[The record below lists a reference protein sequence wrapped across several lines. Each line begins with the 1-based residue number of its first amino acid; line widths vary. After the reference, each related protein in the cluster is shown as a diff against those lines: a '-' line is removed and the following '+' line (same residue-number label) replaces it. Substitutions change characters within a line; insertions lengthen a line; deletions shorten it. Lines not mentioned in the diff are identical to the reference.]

1 MEYPKSISKGGRK
14 MRFYVKQHTYYCGV
28 DLHAR
33 SLYVCI
39 IDQSGEIVKHKNID
53 ATPEAFLGIIER
65 YREDIVVAAECMFT
79 WYWLADLC
87 RKEGIPFVLGHALYM
102 KAIHGGKAKND
113 RIDAHKIAALLRGGM
128 IPMAYV
134 YPSEMRATRDLL
146 RRRNH
151 LMRKRADL
159 LAHIQNTNHQYNLP
173 RFKKVISYKR
183 NREGIVEQ
191 FCDPCVQ
198 KSIEVNL
205 SLIEQYDQLLGKLEY
220 YIDKKAKVHDP
231 ESLFRL
237 RSIPGIGHTLALIIL
252 YEIHDIQRFPRV
264 QDFVSYSRLVKPA
277 KESAGKHYGHSGAK
291 IGNAHLKWAFSEA
304 AVIMLRESADIKKY
318 KMKLQR
324 KHGKA
329 KALTILAH
337 KIGRAVYYMLK
348 RKEVFNTDR
357 FLNKQMI
364 QTGRA

>member
-1 MEYPKSISKGGRK
+1 
-14 MRFYVKQHTYYCGV
+14 
-28 DLHAR
+28 
-33 SLYVCI
+33 
-39 IDQSGEIVKHKNID
+39 
-53 ATPEAFLGIIER
+53 
-65 YREDIVVAAECMFT
+65 
-79 WYWLADLC
+79 
-87 RKEGIPFVLGHALYM
+87 
-102 KAIHGGKAKND
+102 
-113 RIDAHKIAALLRGGM
+113 M

-151 LMRKRADL
+151 LVRKRADL

-183 NREGIVEQ
+183 NREGIAEQ
-191 FCDPCVQ
+191 FSDECVR

-205 SLIEQYDQLLGKLEY
+205 TLIDQYDQILRKLEY

-237 RSIPGIGHTLALIIL
+237 RSIPGIGHTLGLIIL
-252 YEIHDIQRFPRV
+252 YEIHNINRFPRV
-264 QDFVSYSRLVKPA
+264 QDFVSYSRLVKCA
-277 KESAGKHYGHSGAK
+277 KESAGKRYGSSGAK

-304 AVIMLRESADIKKY
+304 AVIMLRECTDVNKY
-318 KMKLQR
+318 KLKLQR

-348 RKEVFNTDR
+348 RKEVFNIER
-357 FLNKQMI
+357 FLNKQLL
-364 QTGRA
+364 QTG